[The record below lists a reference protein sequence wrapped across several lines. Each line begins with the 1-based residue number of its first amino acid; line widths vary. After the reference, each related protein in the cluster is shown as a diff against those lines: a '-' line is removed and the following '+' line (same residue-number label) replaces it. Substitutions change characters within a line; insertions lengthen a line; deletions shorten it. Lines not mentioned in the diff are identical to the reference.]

1 MMPGQTVIDF
11 APKAE
16 GWQVKEI
23 LCNGQNIMHTGID
36 TQAGQDVNDVTIV
49 VGKQ

>member
-1 MMPGQTVIDF
+1 MMPGPTIIDF

-23 LCNGQNIMHTGID
+23 LCNGQNIMQTGIE
-36 TQAGQDVNDVTIV
+36 TRAGEDVDGVTIV
-49 VGKQ
+49 VGRQ